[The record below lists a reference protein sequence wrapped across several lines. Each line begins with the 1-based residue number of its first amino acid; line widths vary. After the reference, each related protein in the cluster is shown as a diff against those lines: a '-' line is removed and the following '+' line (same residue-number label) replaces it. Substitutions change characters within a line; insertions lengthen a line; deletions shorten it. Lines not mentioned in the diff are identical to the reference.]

1 MANNNTN
8 NKTTD
13 NKILASLSSDDR
25 ALLEPHL
32 KSVSLPVRKY
42 LEKPNRRIDA
52 VYFPDTGFAS
62 VVATRA
68 NDKQVEVGLIGS
80 EGMTGLPIILGNHR
94 SPNATYI
101 QAKGEG
107 HCIPSIELRIAVLA
121 SPSLQALLLKYVQAF
136 GVQAS
141 QSALCFADTK
151 LHQRL
156 ARWVLMAQDRLGTDE
171 LPLTHEFLS
180 LMLGVRRAGVTEAV
194 HALKREGLIDHGRG
208 EIIVLNRKGLERR
221 AGDSY
226 GIAESEYRRLMGID
240 GAVTLN

>member
-1 MANNNTN
+1 M
-8 NKTTD
+8 
-13 NKILASLSSDDR
+13 IS
-25 ALLEPHL
+25 EPHL
-32 KSVSLPVRKY
+32 KAVSLPVLKS

-52 VYFPDTGFAS
+52 VYFPDSGFAS

-68 NDKQVEVGLIGS
+68 NDRQVEVGLIGL

-107 HCIPSIELRIAVLA
+107 RSIPSIQLRTAVLA
-121 SPSLQALLLKYVQAF
+121 SRSLQTSLLKYVQAF

-141 QSALCFADTK
+141 QSALSFADSK

-156 ARWVLMAQDRLGTDE
+156 ARWILMAHDRLGVDE

-194 HALKREGLIDHGRG
+194 HALKREGLIDHVRG
-208 EIIVLNRKGLERR
+208 QVIIKNRKGLERR

-226 GIAESEYRRLMGID
+226 GIAESEYRRLMGVD
-240 GAVTLN
+240 GAIAIN